1 MAEKPRLK
9 ADLHVHTISSGH
21 AYSTVREICE
31 TAAERGF
38 ELVGITD
45 HGPAM
50 PGGPHLYHFTNLIV
64 LPRVLSGV
72 RVLRS
77 AECNIM
83 DTDGTLDVN
92 DRALDVLDVVHAG
105 LHPFCGYE
113 GKTVEENTEAVLG
126 AIRSGKV
133 DILVHP
139 GNPWFPLDYQT
150 IVEAAA
156 SNGVLLEINNASF
169 TMIRKGSE
177 KNCRQILK
185 EAKRTGAKVCVG
197 SDSHDASLVGTF
209 EEALALIDEVG
220 IDEELI
226 ANRSA
231 SSVMEF
237 LRSRGKEIS
246 F

>member
-1 MAEKPRLK
+1 
-9 ADLHVHTISSGH
+9 
-21 AYSTVREICE
+21 
-31 TAAERGF
+31 
-38 ELVGITD
+38 
-45 HGPAM
+45 
-50 PGGPHLYHFTNLIV
+50 
-64 LPRVLSGV
+64 
-72 RVLRS
+72 
-77 AECNIM
+77 M

-169 TMIRKGSE
+169 TRDTGP
-177 KNCRQILK
+177 KNVKFSNAEGCCK
-185 EAKRTGAKVCVG
+185 
-197 SDSHDASLVGTF
+197 
-209 EEALALIDEVG
+209 LIFNDLNTV
-220 IDEELI
+220 
-226 ANRSA
+226 A
-231 SSVMEF
+231 
-237 LRSRGKEIS
+237 
-246 F
+246 